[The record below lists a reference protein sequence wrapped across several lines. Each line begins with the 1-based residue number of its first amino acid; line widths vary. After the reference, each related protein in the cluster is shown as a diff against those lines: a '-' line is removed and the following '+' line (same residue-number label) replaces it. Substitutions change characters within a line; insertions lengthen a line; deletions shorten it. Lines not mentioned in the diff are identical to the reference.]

1 MRQEPPIQQ
10 PIPGPSAED
19 TARTAEYNARV
30 VQLLGKTGSDGT
42 QEAAPKQPDVLT
54 SAGFTEPIV
63 LNPVTLPQ
71 ELGQAEPITQ
81 VRPSRRTR
89 LIAAGTAAAVLATG
103 ALTLASRVRKG
114 SGELQGRAGHAVLF
128 PGESGT
134 PAMTVRTSHTTPGT
148 TTVHTKKFL
157 DPKPNADV
165 TASASVAKKAAK
177 EAQHTP
183 AGGST
188 KVIIET
194 GSGDLTAEGMRS
206 MGRKEQD
213 NGDLSDE
220 RLMNAQDAYKTAE
233 SRLGVRGGNITLDRN
248 QSVLSDKE
256 IAAFNDIAHDGGY
269 ANLVELYNAVVTGAE
284 TGKKYVNAVD
294 KYIRDHRYIKYRV
307 KHTATKPST
316 TVVTTTRTSG
326 TPGTPKIPIVYYNSE
341 DALGT
346 RVGHIP
352 SLWVEEPPTDPPTE
366 PEIPEIPTLPP
377 VDPPPPQGK
386 STRAKDNYHTT
397 TPSSRTPQTPHR
409 IQQPHYKG
417 EYRGGNGG
425 GNDRRGQ
432 RNR

>member
-1 MRQEPPIQQ
+1 MRQELPIQQ
-10 PIPGPSAED
+10 PIPGLSAEE
-19 TARTAEYNARV
+19 TAHTAEYNARV
-30 VQLLGKTGSDGT
+30 VQLLGKTGSDGA
-42 QEAAPKQPDVLT
+42 QGAAAGQPEALASTDF
-54 SAGFTEPIV
+54 SEPIV
-63 LNPVTLPQ
+63 LDPGTLPQ
-71 ELGQAEPITQ
+71 ELRHAEPIAPE
-81 VRPSRRTR
+81 RASRRTR

-165 TASASVAKKAAK
+165 TASASVAKKAAQ

-194 GSGDLTAEGMRS
+194 GSGDLTAEGMKS

-233 SRLGVRGGNITLDRN
+233 SQLGVHAGNISLGRN

-256 IAAFNDIAHDGGY
+256 IAAFNNIAHDGGY
-269 ANLVELYNAVVTGAE
+269 ANLVELYNAVANGSE

-294 KYIRDHRYIKYRV
+294 KYIRDHRYIKYTV
-307 KHTATKPST
+307 KHTTTTPSR
-316 TVVTTTRTSG
+316 TVVTTTHTSG
-326 TPGTPKIPIVYYNSE
+326 TPGTPKIPIVYFNSE

-386 STRAKDNYHTT
+386 SIRARHNYRTT
-397 TPSSRTPQTPHR
+397 TPSSHTPQTPHR
-409 IQQPHYKG
+409 IQQPHYMG